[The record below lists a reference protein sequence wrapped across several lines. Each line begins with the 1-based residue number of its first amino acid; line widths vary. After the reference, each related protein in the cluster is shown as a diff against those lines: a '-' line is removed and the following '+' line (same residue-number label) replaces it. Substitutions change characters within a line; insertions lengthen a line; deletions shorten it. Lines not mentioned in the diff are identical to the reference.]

1 MLLRSA
7 ASTHVGMRRQANED
21 RYAIV
26 PELGL
31 YLVADGM
38 GGHKAGQVASHL
50 AADGA
55 IRAIEA
61 LQGASVSLAERLRHA
76 VACANREIFTAA
88 QARPELAGMGTTF
101 VAMLFG
107 GERLALAHVGDSR
120 AYLLRGGRLRG
131 LTDDHSIVAELLR
144 RHEISEAD
152 AAQHPHRHVLTRA
165 LGVRPRTE
173 PDLAEMTPQEGD
185 VFILCSDGLT
195 THVEDAEIAERLED
209 ATDLE
214 AAATDLVDAA
224 NRAGGQDNITVLLV
238 RHEKE
243 AR

>member
-26 PELGL
+26 PGLGL

-38 GGHKAGQVASHL
+38 GGHRAGQVASQL
-50 AADGA
+50 AAEAA
-55 IRAIEA
+55 IRAVEA
-61 LQGASVSLAERLRHA
+61 LRCASVSLAERLSHA

-88 QARPELAGMGTTF
+88 QSKPEFSGMGTTF
-101 VAMLFG
+101 VGMLFA

-120 AYLLRGGRLRG
+120 AYLLRHGRLRG

-152 AAQHPHRHVLTRA
+152 ALEHPHRHVLTRA
-165 LGVRPRTE
+165 LGVRSRTE
-173 PDLAEMTPQEGD
+173 PDLAEMTPLAGD
-185 VFILCSDGLT
+185 VLILCSDGLT
-195 THVEDAEIAERLED
+195 THVADREIAERVGDEQ
-209 ATDLE
+209 DLE
-214 AAATDLVDAA
+214 SAANGLVDSA
-224 NRAGGQDNITVLLV
+224 NRAGGLDNITVLLV
-238 RHEKE
+238 RYEKDD
-243 AR
+243 

>member
-50 AADGA
+50 AAEGA
-55 IRAIEA
+55 IRAIDA

-88 QARPELAGMGTTF
+88 QAKPELSGMGTTF
-101 VAMLFG
+101 VGMLFG

-120 AYLLRGGRLRG
+120 AYLLRQGRLRG
-131 LTDDHSIVAELLR
+131 LTDDHSIVGELLR
-144 RHEISEAD
+144 RHEISEED

-195 THVEDAEIAERLED
+195 GHVEDEEIAERVASED
-209 ATDLE
+209 DLE
-214 AAATDLVDAA
+214 VAGQGLVDAA

-238 RHEKE
+238 RYEKE
-243 AR
+243 V

>member
-50 AADGA
+50 AAEGA
-55 IRAIEA
+55 IRAIDA

-76 VACANREIFTAA
+76 VACVNRETFTAA
-88 QARPELAGMGTTF
+88 QAKPELSGMGTTF
-101 VAMLFG
+101 VGMLFG

-120 AYLLRGGRLRG
+120 AYLLRQGRLRG
-131 LTDDHSIVAELLR
+131 LTDDHSIVGELLR
-144 RHEISEAD
+144 RHEISEED
-152 AAQHPHRHVLTRA
+152 AARHPHRHVLTRA

-195 THVEDAEIAERLED
+195 GHVDDEEIAARVASED
-209 ATDLE
+209 DLE
-214 AAATDLVDAA
+214 VAGQGLVDAA
-224 NRAGGQDNITVLLV
+224 NRAGGKDNITVLLV
-238 RHEKE
+238 RYEKQ
-243 AR
+243 A

>member
-7 ASTHVGMRRQANED
+7 ASTHVGMRRQSNED

-50 AADGA
+50 AAEGS

-88 QARPELAGMGTTF
+88 QAKPELSGMGTTL
-101 VAMLFG
+101 VGMLFG
-107 GERLALAHVGDSR
+107 GDRLALAHVGDSR
-120 AYLLRGGRLRG
+120 AYLLRQGRLRG
-131 LTDDHSIVAELLR
+131 LTDDHSIVGELLR

-165 LGVRPRTE
+165 LGIRPRTE

-185 VFILCSDGLT
+185 VFIMCSDGLT
-195 THVEDAEIAERLED
+195 GHVDDEEIADHLMSEP
-209 ATDLE
+209 DLE
-214 AAATDLVDAA
+214 AAAASLVDTA
-224 NRAGGQDNITVLLV
+224 NKAGGQDNITVLLV
-238 RHEKE
+238 RYEKE
-243 AR
+243 S

>member
-50 AADGA
+50 AAEGA

-88 QARPELAGMGTTF
+88 QAKQELSGMGTTF
-101 VAMLFG
+101 VGMLFG

-120 AYLLRGGRLRG
+120 AYLLRQGRLRG
-131 LTDDHSIVAELLR
+131 LTDDHSIVGELLR
-144 RHEISEAD
+144 RHEISEED

-195 THVEDAEIAERLED
+195 GHVDDEEIAERVANE
-209 ATDLE
+209 ADLE
-214 AAATDLVDAA
+214 AAAQGLVDAA

-238 RHEKE
+238 RYEKE
-243 AR
+243 D

>member
-38 GGHKAGQVASHL
+38 GGHQAGQVASHL
-50 AADGA
+50 AAESA
-55 IRAIEA
+55 IRAIDA

-88 QARPELAGMGTTF
+88 QNKTELEGMGTTF
-101 VAMLFG
+101 VGMLFAS
-107 GERLALAHVGDSR
+107 ERLALCHVGDSR

-131 LTDDHSIVAELLR
+131 LTDDHSIVGELLR

-152 AAQHPHRHVLTRA
+152 ALEHPHRHVLTRA

-185 VFILCSDGLT
+185 VFVLCSDGLT
-195 THVEDAEIAERLED
+195 THISDAEIAERVASEED
-209 ATDLE
+209 LDL
-214 AAATDLVDAA
+214 AAAGLVDSA

-238 RHEKE
+238 RYEKE
-243 AR
+243 D

>member
-7 ASTHVGMRRQANED
+7 ASTHVGMKRQSNED

-26 PELGL
+26 PDLGL

-50 AADGA
+50 AAEGS

-88 QARPELAGMGTTF
+88 QAKPELSGMGTTF
-101 VAMLFG
+101 VGMLFG
-107 GERLALAHVGDSR
+107 GDRLALAHVGDSR
-120 AYLLRGGRLRG
+120 AYLLRQGRLRG
-131 LTDDHSIVAELLR
+131 LTDDHSIVGELLR

-165 LGVRPRTE
+165 LGIRPRTE

-185 VFILCSDGLT
+185 VFIMCSDGLT
-195 THVEDAEIAERLED
+195 GFVDDEEIAEHLMSEP
-209 ATDLE
+209 DLE
-214 AAATDLVDAA
+214 AAAAALVDTA

-238 RHEKE
+238 RYEKE
-243 AR
+243 G

>member
-7 ASTHVGMRRQANED
+7 ASTHVGMKRQSNED

-26 PELGL
+26 ADLGL

-50 AADGA
+50 AAEGS
-55 IRAIEA
+55 IRAIEV

-76 VACANREIFTAA
+76 VVCANREIFTVA
-88 QARPELAGMGTTF
+88 QAKPELSGMGTTF
-101 VAMLFG
+101 VGMLFG
-107 GERLALAHVGDSR
+107 GGRLALAHVGDSR
-120 AYLLRGGRLRG
+120 AYLLRQGRLHG
-131 LTDDHSIVAELLR
+131 LTDDHSIVGELLR

-152 AAQHPHRHVLTRA
+152 VAQHPHRHVLTRA
-165 LGVRPRTE
+165 LGIRPRTE

-185 VFILCSDGLT
+185 VFIMCSDGLT
-195 THVEDAEIAERLED
+195 GFVDDSEIAEHLMSEP
-209 ATDLE
+209 DLE
-214 AAATDLVDAA
+214 AAAEALVDTA

-238 RHEKE
+238 RYEKE
-243 AR
+243 A

>member
-7 ASTHVGMRRQANED
+7 ASTHVGMRREANED

-50 AADGA
+50 AAEGA
-55 IRAIEA
+55 IRAIDA

-88 QARPELAGMGTTF
+88 QAKPELGGMGTTF
-101 VAMLFG
+101 VGMLFG

-120 AYLLRGGRLRG
+120 AYLLRQGRLRG
-131 LTDDHSIVAELLR
+131 LTDDHSIVGELLR
-144 RHEISEAD
+144 RHEISEED

-185 VFILCSDGLT
+185 VFVLCSDGLT
-195 THVEDAEIAERLED
+195 GHIDDEEIAERIANED
-209 ATDLE
+209 DLE
-214 AAATDLVDAA
+214 AAAAGLVDAA

-238 RHEKE
+238 RYEKDD
-243 AR
+243 

>member
-31 YLVADGM
+31 YLVAEGM
-38 GGHKAGQVASHL
+38 GGHKAGQVASQL
-50 AADGA
+50 AAEGA

-88 QARPELAGMGTTF
+88 QAKPEFSGMGTTF
-101 VAMLFG
+101 VGMLFG
-107 GERLALAHVGDSR
+107 GDRVALAHVGDSR
-120 AYLLRGGRLRG
+120 AYLLRQGRLRG

-152 AAQHPHRHVLTRA
+152 ARAHPHRHVLTRA
-165 LGVRPRTE
+165 LGIRPRTE

-185 VFILCSDGLT
+185 VLILCSDGLT
-195 THVEDAEIAERLED
+195 THVGDREIAERVGTEQ
-209 ATDLE
+209 DLE
-214 AAATDLVDAA
+214 VAASGLVDAA
-224 NRAGGQDNITVLLV
+224 NQAGGLDNTTVLLV
-238 RHEKE
+238 RYEKDD
-243 AR
+243 

>member
-50 AADGA
+50 AAEGA
-55 IRAIEA
+55 IRAIDA

-88 QARPELAGMGTTF
+88 QAKPELSGMGTTF
-101 VAMLFG
+101 VGMLFG

-120 AYLLRGGRLRG
+120 AYLLRQGRLRG
-131 LTDDHSIVAELLR
+131 LTDDHSIVGELLR
-144 RHEISEAD
+144 RHEISEED

-195 THVEDAEIAERLED
+195 GHVEDEEIAERVASED
-209 ATDLE
+209 DLE
-214 AAATDLVDAA
+214 VAGQGLVDAA
-224 NRAGGQDNITVLLV
+224 NRAGGHDNITVLLV
-238 RHEKE
+238 RYEKE
-243 AR
+243 V